1 MRLDSSD
8 IAALVAA
15 GWGLEDPY
23 AEPAGRG
30 MNSRTWLV
38 EAGDARFI
46 AKLVPADQHDR
57 FVSGLAVSRLV
68 EVVGLL
74 AGAPVETSEG
84 GLWTRMGDNT
94 LALLTF
100 VDGRPLV
107 GDDPDEQRLIGATL
121 GRAHRVLVGRSVPGA
136 TRFHWIDPTAEHL
149 DVEPWVRP
157 SIRGALEEWVRL
169 PPPSLTWGL
178 LHTDPAPEAFLFD
191 ADAGA
196 CGLIDWDTGVVGP
209 LMYDV
214 ASAVMYLGGPDW
226 STAFIAAYIAE
237 GSLTAEEVHRALEPM
252 LRMRWAVQADYF
264 ARRVATNDLTGVD
277 GPHENIAGLADAR
290 HGLGA

>member
-1 MRLDSSD
+1 MDLGSSA
-8 IAALVAA
+8 IAAVTTAA
-15 GWGLEDPY
+15 WGLEYPHV
-23 AEPAGRG
+23 EPAGRG

-38 EAGDARFI
+38 EAKDGRFI
-46 AKLVPADQHDR
+46 AKLVPAVQHDR
-57 FVSGLAVSRLV
+57 FVSGLDVARLV
-68 EVVGLL
+68 EISGLS
-74 AGAPVETSEG
+74 AGAPIERSDG
-84 GLWTRMGDNT
+84 SLWTRVGDDT

-107 GDDPDEQRLIGATL
+107 GADPGEQRLIGQTL
-121 GRAHRVLVGRSVPGA
+121 ARAHRVLTDHVVDGA
-136 TRFHWIDPTAEHL
+136 LRFHWIDPAAEHL
-149 DVEPWVRP
+149 GVETWVRAA
-157 SIRGALEEWVRL
+157 IVGALEEWERL

-178 LHTDPAPEAFLFD
+178 LHTDPAPEAFLFN
-191 ADAGA
+191 AESGS

-214 ASAVMYLGGPDW
+214 ASAVMYLGGVDW
-226 STAFIAAYIAE
+226 SKTFIAAYVAG
-237 GSLTAEEVHRALEPM
+237 GSLVAKEVDRALEPM

-264 ARRVATNDLTGVD
+264 ARRIATNDLTGID

>member
-1 MRLDSSD
+1 MRLESSA
-8 IAALVAA
+8 ITAVVTAA
-15 GWGLEDPY
+15 WGLEDPH
-23 AEPAGRG
+23 AQPAGRG

-38 EAGDARFI
+38 EAGTARFI

-57 FVSGLAVSRLV
+57 FVSGLAVAKLV
-68 EVVGLL
+68 EVSGMP
-74 AGAPVETSEG
+74 AGAPIETSRG
-84 GLWTRMGDNT
+84 NLWARIGDDT
-94 LALLTF
+94 LAVLTF

-107 GDDPDEQRLIGATL
+107 GDDPGEQKLIGETL
-121 GRAHRVLVGRSVPGA
+121 ARAHRVLTGRLVPGA
-136 TRFHWIDPTAEHL
+136 RQFHWIDLAAEHL

-157 SIRGALEEWVRL
+157 AIVGALEEWERL
-169 PPPSLTWGL
+169 PPSSLTWGL
-178 LHTDPAPEAFLFD
+178 LHTDPAPEAFLVE
-191 ADAGA
+191 AESAS

-226 STAFIAAYIAE
+226 STAFVAAYVAE
-237 GSLTAEEVHRALEPM
+237 GSLPEEEVNRALEPM

-264 ARRVATNDLTGVD
+264 ARRIATNDLTGID